1 MLGIY
6 QKGRKDKA
14 MFGKKRSF
22 TETEKKLLFAL
33 LEKKRSDLN
42 TAENYFLLAANRTNV
57 TEFATAILEVLAKE
71 VHDKANN
78 ENNQ

>member
-1 MLGIY
+1 
-6 QKGRKDKA
+6 

-33 LEKKRSDLN
+33 LEKKIIDLN

-57 TEFATAILEVLAKE
+57 TEFATAMLEVLAKGFQ
-71 VHDKANN
+71 DKAKTD
-78 ENNQ
+78 ENN